1 MSARVEVVDP
11 GVLRIVLPGRASNAY
26 LFLGTRIALVD
37 CGSEESQRDLL
48 AALRQFEIKR
58 ERISLVVLTHE
69 HAGHAGGAAAFP
81 DALLVSHSFA
91 AAKLRHG
98 EEPLTKLRVARAP
111 DVELSD
117 GGAIRIGGFS
127 FDVLHMP
134 GHTSGSICLYERS
147 RALIVTGDTVLA
159 RGTLAGGH
167 AERLQQRA
175 PREPRAARIAS
186 RAAAAAGSR
195 PAFGRS
201 RSRHRRCRHDGAEP
215 AQRARRRAA
224 PGTSRTSRSR
234 SAPP

>member
-11 GVLRIVLPGRASNAY
+11 GVLRLILPGRASNAY
-26 LFLGTRIALVD
+26 LFLGKRIALVD
-37 CGSEESQRDLL
+37 CGSEESQRPLL
-48 AALRQFEIKR
+48 EALRQLEIKR

-81 DALLVSHSFA
+81 DALLVAHTLA

-159 RGTLAGGH
+159 RGTLPVVTQSGSSGEH
-167 AERLQQRA
+167 VESLERLASLRA
-175 PREPRAARIAS
+175 RLLLPGHGPLSDDPAAAL
-186 RAAAAAGSR
+186 AAAAATV
-195 PAFGRS
+195 RS
-201 RSRHRRCRHDGAEP
+201 RLNRWVDMQENVREGA
-215 AQRARRRAA
+215 
-224 PGTSRTSRSR
+224 SL
-234 SAPP
+234 

>member
-11 GVLRIVLPGRASNAY
+11 GVLRLVLPGRASNAY

-48 AALRQFEIKR
+48 GALRQLEIKR

-69 HAGHAGGAAAFP
+69 HAGHAGGSAAFP
-81 DALLVSHSFA
+81 DALLVSHSLA

-159 RGTLAGGH
+159 RGTLPVVTQNGSSGEH
-167 AERLQQRA
+167 LESLERLASLRA
-175 PREPRAARIAS
+175 RLLLPGHGPLSDDPAADI
-186 RAAAAAGSR
+186 AAAAATVQSR
-195 PAFGRS
+195 LNRWVDEHETM
-201 RSRHRRCRHDGAEP
+201 REGA
-215 AQRARRRAA
+215 
-224 PGTSRTSRSR
+224 SL
-234 SAPP
+234 

>member
-11 GVLRIVLPGRASNAY
+11 GVLRIVLPGRAAHAY
-26 LFLGTRIALVD
+26 LFLGTRVALVD

-48 AALRQFEIKR
+48 AALRQLEIKR
-58 ERISLVVLTHE
+58 DRISLVVLTHE
-69 HAGHAGGAAAFP
+69 HAGHAGGSAAFP
-81 DALLVSHSFA
+81 NALLVAHSLA

-111 DVELSD
+111 DIELSD

-159 RGTLAGGH
+159 RGTLSVVTQNGSSGEH
-167 AERLQQRA
+167 LESLERLASLRA
-175 PREPRAARIAS
+175 RLLLPGHGPLSDDPAADI
-186 RAAAAAGSR
+186 AAAAATV
-195 PAFGRS
+195 RS
-201 RSRHRRCRHDGAEP
+201 RLGRWVDEQEALREGVGP
-215 AQRARRRAA
+215 
-224 PGTSRTSRSR
+224 
-234 SAPP
+234 

>member
-1 MSARVEVVDP
+1 MTARVEVVDP
-11 GVLRIVLPGRASNAY
+11 GVLRLILPGRASNAY
-26 LFLGTRIALVD
+26 LFLGKRLALVD
-37 CGSEESQRDLL
+37 CGSDESQRPLL
-48 AALRQFEIKR
+48 EALRQLEIKR

-81 DALLVSHSFA
+81 DALLVAHTLA

-159 RGTLAGGH
+159 RGTLPVVTQSGSSGEH
-167 AERLQQRA
+167 VESLERLASLRA
-175 PREPRAARIAS
+175 RLLLPGHGPLSDDPVADI
-186 RAAAAAGSR
+186 AAAATTV
-195 PAFGRS
+195 RS
-201 RSRHRRCRHDGAEP
+201 RLNRWVDMQENVREGA
-215 AQRARRRAA
+215 
-224 PGTSRTSRSR
+224 SL
-234 SAPP
+234 

>member
-1 MSARVEVVDP
+1 MTARVEVVDP
-11 GVLRIVLPGRASNAY
+11 GVLRLILPGRASNAY
-26 LFLGTRIALVD
+26 LFLGKRLALVD
-37 CGSEESQRDLL
+37 CGSEESQRPLL
-48 AALRQFEIKR
+48 EALRQLEIKR

-81 DALLVSHSFA
+81 DALLVAHTLA

-159 RGTLAGGH
+159 RGTLPVVTQSGSSGEH
-167 AERLQQRA
+167 VESLERLASLRA
-175 PREPRAARIAS
+175 RLLLPGHGPLSDDPAADI
-186 RAAAAAGSR
+186 AAAAATV
-195 PAFGRS
+195 RS
-201 RSRHRRCRHDGAEP
+201 RLNRWVDMQENVREGA
-215 AQRARRRAA
+215 
-224 PGTSRTSRSR
+224 SL
-234 SAPP
+234 

>member
-1 MSARVEVVDP
+1 MTARVEVVDP
-11 GVLRIVLPGRASNAY
+11 GVLRLILPGRASNAY
-26 LFLGTRIALVD
+26 LFLGKRLALVD
-37 CGSEESQRDLL
+37 CGSEESQRPLL
-48 AALRQFEIKR
+48 EALRQLEIKR

-81 DALLVSHSFA
+81 DALLVAHTLA

-159 RGTLAGGH
+159 RGTLPVVTQSGSSGEH
-167 AERLQQRA
+167 VESLERLASLRA
-175 PREPRAARIAS
+175 RLLLPGHGPLSDDPAADI
-186 RAAAAAGSR
+186 AAAAATV
-195 PAFGRS
+195 RS
-201 RSRHRRCRHDGAEP
+201 RLNRWVDMQESVREGA
-215 AQRARRRAA
+215 
-224 PGTSRTSRSR
+224 SL
-234 SAPP
+234 